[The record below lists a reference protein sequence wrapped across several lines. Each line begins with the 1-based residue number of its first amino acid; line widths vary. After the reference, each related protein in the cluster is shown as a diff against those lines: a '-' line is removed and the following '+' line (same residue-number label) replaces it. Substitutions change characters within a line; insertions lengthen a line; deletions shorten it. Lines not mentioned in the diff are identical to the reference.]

1 MRPGAGRRGISG
13 AAGWL
18 AAALLILAVPGA
30 SQERFRRMP
39 PVADP
44 RQELKLPAIETATL
58 PNGLTVGAATR
69 PGSRLVTVQ
78 LVILAGESHSPA
90 RTPGVAALT
99 ARMIGR
105 GTKILSAEDIEN
117 SLETLGAEFWVS
129 VEIDYTVLNL
139 EVLEE
144 NLDRALLEL
153 RFMVLEPQF
162 EDKEANT
169 VKRILSYE
177 LRDRE
182 KDPTFLGRR
191 QLLRTLYSG
200 HPYQVSGYGYDVLKN
215 VTARD
220 IAGFYSRFYRPN
232 NAAFLITGGLDLAGA
247 VRKASQYFG
256 TWVRQPVDRPIPP
269 APKPNDRERV
279 CFVNVPALQEA
290 FVFVGNLAMPMTS
303 PDYFPF
309 LVLNQVL
316 GGSIG
321 SRLFMNLR
329 ESKQYAY
336 DASSEAQFFHTSGV
350 YWAQAVVVPE
360 RIYPAVQEIVREMR
374 ILASERAVTA
384 EIEQAKSYLVGSYP
398 RKFESPEGFASVLS
412 QVVALGLGDAHW
424 NQAPESLMLV
434 NTEKVLETA
443 QRYFPAPPV
452 VIIVGNGAW
461 GVEAIKD
468 FNLVEIYDV
477 NGNLTMT
484 VRKGVER

>member
-1 MRPGAGRRGISG
+1 MRGIADKTGRRR

-18 AAALLILAVPGA
+18 AATVALLAVPGL
-30 SQERFRRMP
+30 SQERFRRVP
-39 PVADP
+39 PVPDP
-44 RQELKLPAIETATL
+44 RQELRLPAIETATL
-58 PNGLTVGAATR
+58 TNGLTVAAATR

-78 LVILAGESHSPA
+78 LVILAGESHSPE

-105 GTKILSAEDIEN
+105 GTKLLSAEEVESMIE
-117 SLETLGAEFWVS
+117 SLGAEFWVS
-129 VEIDYTVLNL
+129 VEMDYTVLSV

-144 NLDRALLEL
+144 NLDRALLAL
-153 RFMVLEPQF
+153 RFMVLDPQF
-162 EDKEANT
+162 VDKEVNT
-169 VKRILSYE
+169 VKRVLSYE

-182 KDPTFLGRR
+182 KDPSFIGRR
-191 QLLRTLYSG
+191 QLLRTLFKG
-200 HPYQVSGYGYDVLKN
+200 HPYQVSGYGWDVLKN
-215 VTARD
+215 VTSRD
-220 IAGFYSRFYRPN
+220 IANFYGRFYRPN
-232 NAAFLITGGLDLAGA
+232 NAAFVITGGLDLAGA
-247 VRKASQYFG
+247 VRKANQYFG
-256 TWVRQPVDRPIPP
+256 AWVRQPVDRPIPP
-269 APKPNDRERV
+269 PPKPNDRERV
-279 CFVNVPALQEA
+279 CFVNMPTLQEA

-316 GGSIG
+316 GGTMG

-350 YWAQAVVVPE
+350 FWARAVVLPE

-374 ILASERAVTA
+374 ILAAEKAVTS
-384 EIEQAKSYLVGSYP
+384 EIEQAKSFLVGGFP
-398 RKFESPEGFASVLS
+398 RKFESPEDFALILS
-412 QVVALGLGDAHW
+412 QVVALGLGDQHW
-424 NQAPESLMLV
+424 NRAPESLMLV

-452 VIIVGNGAW
+452 VIVVGNGAW
-461 GVEAIKD
+461 GVEVLKD
-468 FNLVEIYDV
+468 FNLVEIYDI